1 MCQQIISTF
10 DNVSLIISKPS
21 WQNSWIWSTPKQH
34 FSLMTV
40 TQIIVGEQDLKTWQ
54 NIQTRQLCDR
64 VILSYKIYQ
73 LISWDIV
80 TMDVSVRINV
90 TRNEAKMK
98 DQLLVHVW
106 CGLRATR
113 CVVEGNVEVSCQ
125 CLKFDACYELCVAWL
140 RRIESVSSLPKTHR
154 VLRATRRASQLMN
167 WWIVNE
173 NDSLIGL
180 LTRLYCMNQRKH

>member
-1 MCQQIISTF
+1 MHKIWKKISVGFEIWGDAAASPGT
-10 DNVSLIISKPS
+10 NVP
-21 WQNSWIWSTPKQH
+21 PP
-34 FSLMTV
+34 M
-40 TQIIVGEQDLKTWQ
+40 
-54 NIQTRQLCDR
+54 
-64 VILSYKIYQ
+64 LSYKIYQ

-80 TMDVSVRINV
+80 TMDTSMRVNV

-173 NDSLIGL
+173 NDSLIAG
-180 LTRLYCMNQRKH
+180 Y